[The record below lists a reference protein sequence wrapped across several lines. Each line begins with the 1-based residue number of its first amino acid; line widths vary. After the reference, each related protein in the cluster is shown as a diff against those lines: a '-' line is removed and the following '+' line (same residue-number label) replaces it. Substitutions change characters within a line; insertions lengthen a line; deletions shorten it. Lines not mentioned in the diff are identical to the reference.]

1 MNKFYS
7 IYRGI
12 IIQNNDPSHAGQVKV
27 WVPSISPSVYD
38 NFNSLNKNKKIKL
51 LGINKKSDLT
61 SNVITELQII
71 LPWCPLGMPLS
82 NEGSTGRYNYFA
94 NVTKTSNGSN
104 LLDNN
109 KNDIN
114 FTNCDDTDK
123 ETGEVKHFSDKS
135 GHIFEDNENRLYDA
149 FDGSNKNVNN
159 LNAFSKNYKPN
170 TYSYSSRGEFGIPN
184 VGAHVL
190 VQFLEGDP
198 HFPVVTHILYGQEDW
213 DSVYNDTDYPGS
225 YENKS
230 VIKGE
235 YNHNIDKYR
244 SKYILNQKGGTF
256 EINNTDNNEKIKLT
270 HYSGSFK
277 EFNNN
282 TNIELAVNDD
292 QKLVQGNKFE
302 TIRGA
307 DNRFVYG
314 DQDNNI
320 VGDYYRKVGNLNY
333 AAFEAWK
340 NEMAEIADYKQL
352 FYIRRCNADN
362 LLINKQGEII
372 AKFNSTLQS
381 KSGSNGVNPNMK
393 KIVVGNDTTNIIE
406 TYFNETELL
415 RNPPSP
421 ISANML
427 IKNPLINGDLV
438 ILTANSET
446 GLSESSMDG
455 VFTPEPLKEQLQQ
468 LYQQK
473 ITQLIDIEK
482 TMGLGGS
489 EIVHIT
495 KDKVENIGM
504 VMNDY
509 GSIRIDSIG
518 KMYNAEMKIT
528 STSTYTKA
536 TPSPL
541 IEYVNV
547 PPLPGGTYTLNVCN
561 QFNVMVGAG
570 GVNIKSYG
578 SANLAGTIT
587 NISGE
592 QVNIGADKEI
602 NINTNGRLNISAE
615 ILTLRQKNRKQVLVE
630 STLGVSNNIIIGGS
644 AYIEG
649 ETYLQ
654 HVTAP
659 CEYQV
664 TEEQTVYGELI
675 PGMSIGTCPHGTVT
689 SIATPMT
696 IKIYPH
702 SHMFKNLPLT
712 LTTNPAIVRECADN
726 LCKSLPASALKT
738 LPESA
743 LLMNPTMYGVSSP
756 QPSNEIMHGY
766 HSVIAQKP
774 NLNEE

>member
-1 MNKFYS
+1 MNNKFYS
-7 IYRGI
+7 IYNGI
-12 IIQNNDPSHAGQVKV
+12 IIQNNDPLHSGQVKV
-27 WVPSISPSVYD
+27 WVPSISPTVYK
-38 NFNSLNKNKKIKL
+38 NFNALNKNKRIKL
-51 LGINKKSDLT
+51 LGFNKKSGLT
-61 SNVITELQII
+61 SDIISELQII
-71 LPWCPLGMPLS
+71 LPWAPLGMPIS

-94 NVTKTSNGSN
+94 DVTKTSNSSN

-114 FTNCDDTDK
+114 FVNFDKTN
-123 ETGEVKHFSDKS
+123 ENNISSDKS
-135 GHIFEDNENRLYDA
+135 GAIFEDENNRLSDA
-149 FDGSNKNVNN
+149 FDGNNKNVNN
-159 LNAFSKNYKPN
+159 INAFSKNYKPN
-170 TYSYSSRGEFGIPN
+170 TYSRSSRGEFGIPN

-190 VQFLEGDP
+190 VQFLEGDA

-213 DSVYNDTDYPGS
+213 GSLYNNAEYPGT
-225 YENKS
+225 YENKTI
-230 VIKGE
+230 IKGE

-256 EINNTDNNEKIKLT
+256 EINNTDNDEKIKLT

-320 VGDYYRKVGNLNY
+320 IGDYYRKVGNLNY
-333 AAFEAWK
+333 AAFETWK
-340 NEMAEIADYKQL
+340 NEMSEIADYKQL

-362 LLINKQGEII
+362 ILTNKQGEVI
-372 AKFNSTLQS
+372 AKFNSKLQS
-381 KSGSNGVNPNMK
+381 KSGSNGVNPNLK
-393 KIVVGNDTTNIIE
+393 TVISGNDKTNIVQ
-406 TYFNETELL
+406 TYFNNTSLL
-415 RNPPSP
+415 RNPATPT
-421 ISANML
+421 NENL
-427 IKNPLINGDLV
+427 LINNPTVIGDIV
-438 ILTANSET
+438 TPTINSEP
-446 GLSESSMDG
+446 GLSESSMNG
-455 VFTPEPLKEQLQQ
+455 IFVPESLKEKLQQ
-468 LYQQK
+468 LYQEK
-473 ITQLIDIEK
+473 LIKLIDIEK
-482 TMGLGGS
+482 CMGLGGS

-495 KDKVENIGM
+495 KDKIETIGM

-518 KMYNAEMKIT
+518 KMYNAEMKIS
-528 STSTYTKA
+528 STTTYAKA
-536 TPSPL
+536 IPSPL
-541 IEYVNV
+541 VEYVNV
-547 PPLPGGTYTLNVCN
+547 LSLPGGTYTLNVCN
-561 QFNVMVGAG
+561 QYNVIVGAG
-570 GVNIKSYG
+570 GINLKSYG
-578 SANLAGTIT
+578 TVNIAGTIT

-592 QVNIGADKEI
+592 QINIGSDKDI
-602 NINTNGRLNISAE
+602 NIESNGRINISAE
-615 ILTLRQKNRKQVLVE
+615 ILTLRQKNRKQVLVD

-664 TEEQTVYGELI
+664 TEEQIVYGEII
-675 PGMSIGTCPHGTVT
+675 PGMLIGTCPHGSVT
-689 SIATPMT
+689 SVSTPMT

-726 LCKSLPASALKT
+726 LCKSLPSSALENIT
-738 LPESA
+738 EQMALSTPMAYGSA
-743 LLMNPTMYGVSSP
+743 AP
-756 QPSNEIMHGY
+756 QPSNTIMHGY
-766 HSVIAQKP
+766 HKVISQNP
-774 NLNEE
+774 NSNNK